1 MPKLIACPKCGQSNF
16 ENDARCANC
25 KIDFQWALAH
35 PAEAK
40 AGAEPDSRKLATLT
54 AAKEKWARAHLDQWE
69 YKVVPQKLSG
79 IDLGAINQLGLSG
92 WELVNVVAST
102 KTSGLLTVIGIEGFT
117 NTDALIWIFRRRL
130 ITDEMANEVMAGT
143 RQ

>member
-1 MPKLIACPKCGQSNF
+1 MPKLIACPKCGQNNF

-35 PAEAK
+35 PAEVK
-40 AGAEPDSRKLATLT
+40 AGFTGPDATKQERF
-54 AAKEKWARAHLDQWE
+54 AHAKEQWARAHLDKWE
-69 YKVVPQKLSG
+69 YKVVPQKLTAV
-79 IDLGAINQLGLSG
+79 DLGAINQLGLSG

-102 KTSGLLTVIGIEGFT
+102 KTSGMLAIIGIEGFT

-130 ITDEMANEVMAGT
+130 ITDEMVNEVVSGP
-143 RQ
+143 